1 LTVRRVL
8 VYLQVLS
15 RIWLKS
21 WENQQ
26 LKQYSVILYRSDFS
40 CKIVVEFLERSA
52 KLNNE
57 IKVDTIGKENIAE
70 LLKNESQLYL
80 TLLERMT
87 ELIKNSKK

>member
-1 LTVRRVL
+1 MTVRRVL
-8 VYLQVLS
+8 VYLQVNS

-26 LKQYSVILYRSDFS
+26 LKQYSVILYRSAFS

-57 IKVDTIGKENIAE
+57 IKVDAIGKENIAE

-80 TLLERMT
+80 TLLEKIT

>member
-1 LTVRRVL
+1 
-8 VYLQVLS
+8 
-15 RIWLKS
+15 
-21 WENQQ
+21 
-26 LKQYSVILYRSDFS
+26 LYRIAFS

-57 IKVDTIGKENIAE
+57 IKVDAIGQENIAE

-80 TLLERMT
+80 TLLERIT